1 MNRFF
6 YLGAVVFAA
15 ALLILAIIGHNS
27 GKDSITKEGETI
39 AIIQN
44 YLLAVGAF
52 SIEGYVLSQEVQQT
66 SSYYINRGLSKQLCV
81 EACYELDK
89 DEGDV
94 VKDAWGRPLEMI
106 ITNKG
111 IGQVPLLI
119 GTNQC
124 SLIIWSVGHNGV
136 NEHGFDDD
144 ILVMLRK

>member
-1 MNRFF
+1 MNRFL
-6 YLGAVVFAA
+6 YLGAVVFVA

-44 YLLAVGAF
+44 YLPAVGSFTIDGHA
-52 SIEGYVLSQEVQQT
+52 LSQEVKQM
-66 SSYYINRGLSKQLCV
+66 SSYDINRELSKQLCV
-81 EACYELDK
+81 ALCFDLDK

-94 VKDAWGRPLEMI
+94 VKDALGRPLEMI

-136 NEHGFDDD
+136 NEHGFGDD
-144 ILVMLRK
+144 ILVRQQK